1 MVSITEL
8 QSTTGN
14 KYLGLGHANVSGCF
28 NFPLITTTNTN
39 KKTIKKYYHTM
50 DTVGSITTSYINHV
64 KPVFGSTNLV
74 QI

>member
-8 QSTTGN
+8 QRTTDN

-39 KKTIKKYYHTM
+39 KKTIKMLSHNGHCRKYY
-50 DTVGSITTSYINHV
+50 Y
-64 KPVFGSTNLV
+64 LLY
-74 QI
+74 

>member
-8 QSTTGN
+8 QRTTDN

-39 KKTIKKYYHTM
+39 KNNNKN
-50 DTVGSITTSYINHV
+50 VITQWA
-64 KPVFGSTNLV
+64 L
-74 QI
+74 